1 MLSIVMFILGVIA
14 GALVIAAIVG
24 HKIVVTIERIAGKR

>member
-1 MLSIVMFILGVIA
+1 MLSVIMFILGIIA
-14 GALVIAAIVG
+14 GGLLIAAIVG